1 MVVLWVLQ
9 IGEEETGAGA
19 KVKKS
24 DLIREKQEAK
34 RQETGLDKD
43 EEKIN
48 NVLKKAKHST
58 HTCRHS
64 HLRGGRVRPTQAVVS
79 SRLC

>member
-1 MVVLWVLQ
+1 VTVVVLWFLK

-58 HTCRHS
+58 YS
-64 HLRGGRVRPTQAVVS
+64 HR
-79 SRLC
+79 